1 MKKFII
7 LPDSSCDVSPELREQ
22 FGIED
27 YVKGYVHFSDGR
39 DFRTTLEWDNI
50 TRSDFYKALSDK
62 RLKLSTAPASPEE
75 YYEMFS
81 KYAKEGYDIVSLSLS
96 SAISASYAN
105 SCSAAKR
112 VMEEYPDCKIY
123 TCDSM
128 RMSGLI
134 GLLTICASELQ
145 KEGKSALEVYE
156 WLEANKRKVHQM
168 GPIDDLIFVARR
180 GRISMGKAIMGSFAG
195 VKPMGDCNSEG
206 YVTVLTKAKGIK
218 KALALTVAYLKRAAV
233 DIENQ
238 YVYISHSDRE
248 AYAMTLKEMIETT
261 LHPKKVFVSD
271 VYCSCGTNIGPGM
284 ISANFFGDTISED
297 GSKEKEMMNDAI
309 ASCR

>member
-7 LPDSSCDVSPELREQ
+7 LPDSSCDMSPELREQ

-39 DFRTTLEWDNI
+39 DFRTSLDWDSI

-62 RLKLSTAPASPEE
+62 HLKLSTAPASPEE
-75 YYEMFS
+75 YYEQFS
-81 KYAKEGYDIVSLSLS
+81 KYAKEGYDIVSISLS
-96 SAISASYAN
+96 SAISLAYAN
-105 SCSAAKR
+105 AKAAGER
-112 VMEEYPDCKIY
+112 VMADFPDCKVY
-123 TCDSM
+123 TCDSL

-134 GLLTICASELQ
+134 GLLTIRACELQ

-156 WLEANKRKVHQM
+156 WLEANKRTVHQM

-218 KALALTVAYLKRAAV
+218 KALALTVAYVKRAAI

-248 AYAMTLKEMIETT
+248 AYAMTLKEMIENT

-271 VYCSCGTNIGPGM
+271 VYNSCGTNIGPGM

-309 ASCR
+309 ANCR

>member
-50 TRSDFYKALSDK
+50 TRNDFYKALSDK

-75 YYEMFS
+75 YYEIFT
-81 KYAKEGYDIVSLSLS
+81 KYAKEGYDIVSISLS
-96 SAISASYAN
+96 SAISASFAN
-105 SCSAAKR
+105 SCTAANR

-134 GLLTICASELQ
+134 GLLTICACELK

-248 AYAMTLKEMIETT
+248 AYAMTLKEMIENT

-271 VYCSCGTNIGPGM
+271 VYSSCGTNIGPGM